1 MISRSTLF
9 FLFSVLTILTIG
21 CDEEEKR
28 RLPRHSG
35 ASGEVMLVISDALWD
50 GPEGDTLRSILEAY
64 VPLLPQAE
72 PRFSLLRFRLDQ
84 MSDLLK
90 QHRNILEV
98 EIGEDI
104 DPEKEGVK
112 VIRDKWSS
120 HQLVFTMKARN
131 RADFFELVA
140 TQLPR
145 IADIIDQTE
154 IDRLKKK
161 HARFN
166 ERDMNELVREKFG
179 LEMNFPTETE
189 LAKEKRNFVWLKR
202 ERVKY
207 KGNVAHDITQG
218 FFVFRYPYAGEKSLT
233 EAAVLAARDSV
244 LRAHVP
250 GPDPGSYMT
259 TEYRF
264 PPFSRAV
271 NKNDR
276 YTLLTDGLWRTENAF
291 MGGPFTALTT
301 VSDDGN
307 YVVSVS
313 GFVFAPNFQKREY
326 IREIRAVLDDMR
338 FAEQE
343 SETTEDKTAT

>member
-1 MISRSTLF
+1 MIQRSSVFFILWVITL
-9 FLFSVLTILTIG
+9 LFTG
-21 CDEEEKR
+21 CDEEKKR

-35 ASGEVMLVISDALWD
+35 ASGEVMLVISDELWH
-50 GPEGDTLRSILEAY
+50 GPEGDTLRSVLEDF

-90 QHRNILEV
+90 QHRNIIEIEV
-98 EIGEDI
+98 GNGVE
-104 DPEKEGVK
+104 PEKEGVK
-112 VIRDKWSS
+112 VLRDKWSS
-120 HQLVFTMKARN
+120 HQLVFTMRARN
-131 RADFFELVA
+131 RSDFFDLV
-140 TQLPR
+140 TEQLPR

-161 HARFN
+161 YARFN
-166 ERDMNELVREKFG
+166 EPEINELVREKFG
-179 LEMNFPTETE
+179 LDMRFPTETE
-189 LAKEKRNFVWLKR
+189 LAKEKNNFVWLKR

-218 FFVFRYPYAGEKSLT
+218 FFVFRYPYKGEESLT
-233 EAAVLAARDSV
+233 ERSVLAARDSV
-244 LRAHVP
+244 LKAHVP
-250 GPDPGSYMT
+250 GPGPGSYMT

-264 PPFSRAV
+264 PPYSRAV

-307 YVVSVS
+307 YVVSIS
-313 GFVFAPNFQKREY
+313 GFVFAPNFQKREF
-326 IREIRAVLDDMR
+326 IREIRAVLDGMR
-338 FAEQE
+338 FYEE
-343 SETTEDKTAT
+343 KDDITDK